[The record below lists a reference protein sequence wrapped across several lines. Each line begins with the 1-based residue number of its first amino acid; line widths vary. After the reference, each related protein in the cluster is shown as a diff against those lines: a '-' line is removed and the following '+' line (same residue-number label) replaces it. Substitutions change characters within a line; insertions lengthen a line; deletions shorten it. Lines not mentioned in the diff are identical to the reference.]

1 MTLQVCKNIINVS
14 KLNDYK
20 LIKGEVKQAMGV
32 YFNPNNESF
41 TKDRNYKIYIDK
53 TGLLEYLNEVLG
65 TPRNCI
71 AVSHARRFGKS
82 HAAGMIDAY
91 YSLGCDSTE
100 LFKETKISA
109 SAGYKKYMNQYNVI
123 HLDIST
129 FWDSYKDNIVEK
141 ITEYIYKD
149 FKLVFGDELD
159 YQDNI
164 SYVLAMIY
172 QKTNISFVIIIDEW
186 DCVIR
191 NSEDKELVHKYLQF
205 LHSLFKSE
213 ESKAFLALAYITGI
227 LPIKKI
233 KDESALNNF
242 TEYTMLDSY
251 PITEYYGFT
260 EDEVRGLC
268 EEYDMDFDTVKAWYN
283 GYLIDGMHMYNP
295 NSVSMAMD
303 RHRYDSYWRNT
314 SSFASINTFI
324 TMNYAGLKEDI
335 MTMLA
340 GGNVRVNTG
349 TFKNDFTTIASKDD
363 ALTAL
368 IHLGYL
374 GYDADRK
381 KAFIPNYEVATAFE
395 AALQT
400 SEWSEI
406 AKAIS
411 ICDELLDETIEGN
424 ADRVAGLIELAH
436 ETYTS
441 VLTYNDENSLSC
453 VLTMAYFT
461 APAYYNIIRE
471 MPAGK
476 GFADFVFIPRANA
489 GYRPAMVVELK
500 YNQSADTAIR
510 QIKEKRYQGAL
521 SGYQGK
527 ILLVGINYDADGKD
541 KKHHT
546 CVIEKWKEE

>member
-100 LFKETKISA
+100 LFKETKISTNA
-109 SAGYKKYMNQYNVI
+109 DYKKYMNQYNVI
-123 HLDIST
+123 HLDISSV
-129 FWDSYKDNIVEK
+129 WDFHKEDLIDSIQKRVCEDFQREYGDSLNYDKDLYLLIQE
-141 ITEYIYKD
+141 IYD
-149 FKLVFGDELD
+149 
-159 YQDNI
+159 
-164 SYVLAMIY
+164 
-172 QKTNISFVIIIDEW
+172 KTRIGFVIIIDEW

-268 EEYDMDFDTVKAWYN
+268 EEYYMDFDSIKAWYN

-424 ADRVAGLIELAH
+424 ADRVAELIELAH

-500 YNQSADTAIR
+500 YNHSADTAIR

-546 CVIEKWKEE
+546 CVIEEWE

>member
-1 MTLQVCKNIINVS
+1 
-14 KLNDYK
+14 
-20 LIKGEVKQAMGV
+20 MGV
-32 YFNPNNESF
+32 YFNPGNESYRRA
-41 TKDRNYKIYIDK
+41 RNSSIFIDK
-53 TGLLEYLNEVLG
+53 SGLLDFLNKRISTEY
-65 TPRNCI
+65 NCI

-82 HAAGMIDAY
+82 HAAGMVDAY
-91 YSLGCDSTE
+91 YSLGSE
-100 LFKETKISA
+100 SSLLFDDLEIAKCEDYKEH
-109 SAGYKKYMNQYNVI
+109 MNKYNVI
-123 HLDIST
+123 HLDISSA
-129 FWDSYKDNIVEK
+129 WDFHKEDLI
-141 ITEYIYKD
+141 EYVHERICEDLKKEFD
-149 FKLVFGDELD
+149 DALD
-159 YQDNI
+159 YSKELFLLFHEI
-164 SYVLAMIY
+164 YVRT
-172 QKTNISFVIIIDEW
+172 KTQFVIIIDEW
-186 DCVIR
+186 DCVVR
-191 NSEDKELVHKYLQF
+191 NSEDKELVHRYLQF

-242 TEYTMLDSY
+242 REYTMLDSY

-260 EDEVRGLC
+260 EAEVKELC
-268 EEYDMDFDTVKAWYN
+268 KQYDMDFETVKAWYN
-283 GYLIDGMHMYNP
+283 GYLIDGKHMYNP

-303 RHRYDSYWRNT
+303 RHKYDSYWKST

-324 TMNYAGLKEDI
+324 TMNYEGLKDDI
-335 MTMLA
+335 MTMLS
-340 GGNVRVNTG
+340 GGAVRVKTTN
-349 TFKNDFTTIASKDD
+349 FKNDFTTIASKDD

-374 GYDADRK
+374 GYDAERK

-395 AALQT
+395 SALET
-400 SEWSEI
+400 GEWKEI

-424 ADRVAGLIELAH
+424 ANRVAELIELAH

-441 VLTYNDENSLSC
+441 ILTYNDENSLSC

-476 GFADFVFIPRANA
+476 GFADLVFIPRANA
-489 GYRPAMVVELK
+489 GSRPAMVVELK
-500 YNQSADTAIR
+500 YNKDADTAIK

-521 SGYQGK
+521 SGYSDR
-527 ILLVGINYDADGKD
+527 ILLVGINYDAYGEN

-546 CVIEKWKEE
+546 CIIEEIKE